1 VAYLPHRLCQ
11 LDLGKDKIRFA
22 EYCRVAT
29 PASDALAAEE
39 PHESPVT
46 MTLNVRKNLSSNLS
60 WRWIRESYGARV
72 SMVGEF
78 M

>member
-1 VAYLPHRLCQ
+1 
-11 LDLGKDKIRFA
+11 
-22 EYCRVAT
+22 
-29 PASDALAAEE
+29 
-39 PHESPVT
+39 VT